1 MLTDDRPLGCTVG
14 KRGGMILVTKKAV
27 SYQERRTFLE
37 NRARLTKNVLY
48 SFEKRHAGLGH
59 AGLRKFVGMEYTI
72 TWLRYW
78 GSGLEGSE
86 RGWTIWRR
94 SDVMFLFYFTPAEA

>member
-1 MLTDDRPLGCTVG
+1 MAWMAWRRNSRTQFTFLAPKDKFKARHFEGQVLTDDRPLGCLVR

-37 NRARLTKNVLY
+37 NRARLTKNVLD

-59 AGLRKFVGMEYTI
+59 AGLRTFVGME
-72 TWLRYW
+72 
-78 GSGLEGSE
+78 
-86 RGWTIWRR
+86 
-94 SDVMFLFYFTPAEA
+94 